1 MLSNPVAG
9 CHVPMAA
16 ALRLVVLRSGT
27 IILSV
32 PSVISVID
40 DDPSVRLATNNLLTS
55 RGYTVYIFGSAL
67 EFLQSAELRTTS
79 CVIADVQMSVMSG
92 VDLLM
97 HMRGLGHR
105 TPFIFMTAFPD
116 DAVRDRALKAGAIC
130 FLAKPFS
137 TPALM
142 NCLETALSKHSEAK
156 T

>member
-1 MLSNPVAG
+1 M
-9 CHVPMAA
+9 
-16 ALRLVVLRSGT
+16 
-27 IILSV
+27 SV

-55 RGYTVYIFGSAL
+55 RGYTVYIFGSAH
-67 EFLQSAELRTTS
+67 EFLQSAELHTTS
-79 CVIADVQMSVMSG
+79 CVIADVQMSAMSG

-116 DAVRDRALKAGAIC
+116 DAVRQRALKAGAIC

-137 TPALM
+137 TPALLQ
-142 NCLETALSKHSEAK
+142 CLQTALSGPGDAK

>member
-1 MLSNPVAG
+1 
-9 CHVPMAA
+9 
-16 ALRLVVLRSGT
+16 
-27 IILSV
+27 LSV

-55 RGYTVYIFGSAL
+55 RGYTVYIFGSAR
-67 EFLQSAELRTTS
+67 EFLQSAELTTTS
-79 CVIADVQMSVMSG
+79 CVIADVQMSAMSG

-137 TPALM
+137 TPALIQ
-142 NCLETALSKHSEAK
+142 CLETALSGPGEAR

>member
-1 MLSNPVAG
+1 M
-9 CHVPMAA
+9 
-16 ALRLVVLRSGT
+16 
-27 IILSV
+27 SV
-32 PSVISVID
+32 PSIISVID
-40 DDPSVRLATNNLLTS
+40 DDPSVRLATDNLLTS
-55 RGYTVYIFGSAL
+55 RGYKVYIFGSARD
-67 EFLQSAELRTTS
+67 FLQSAELKTTS
-79 CVIADVQMSVMSG
+79 CVIADVQMSAMSG

-97 HMRGLGHR
+97 HMRGLGQR

-142 NCLETALSKHSEAK
+142 QCLETALSGPGAAK

>member
-1 MLSNPVAG
+1 M
-9 CHVPMAA
+9 
-16 ALRLVVLRSGT
+16 
-27 IILSV
+27 SV
-32 PSVISVID
+32 PSIISVID
-40 DDPSVRLATNNLLTS
+40 DDPSVRHATDNLLTS
-55 RGYTVYIFGSAL
+55 RGYKVYIFGSARD
-67 EFLQSAELRTTS
+67 FLQSAELKTTS
-79 CVIADVQMSVMSG
+79 CVIADVQMSAMSG

-97 HMRGLGHR
+97 HMRGLGQR

-142 NCLETALSKHSEAK
+142 QCLETALSGPGAAK